1 MERRG
6 RGDQGGPER
15 SGEGEAG
22 RQEEEM
28 KSRGKRKEV
37 GRRGGEGR
45 RGGRRSREE
54 ERGGAVPQARVALHA
69 RDAGRLPSPSGTSG
83 KLWGPQHTRILPDIF

>member
-15 SGEGEAG
+15 SDEGEAG
-22 RQEEEM
+22 RQEERM
-28 KSRGKRKEV
+28 KSRGKWKEV
-37 GRRGGEGR
+37 ERRGGEGR

-54 ERGGAVPQARVALHA
+54 LCRWPRVALHA
-69 RDAGRLPSPSGTSG
+69 RDAGRLPSPSGTLG